1 MIAQGIGQKQG
12 SFRMAH
18 LVRYGDRAGTAEIL
32 GVHVILKR
40 KKLQF
45 LPVTKTRSVGFF
57 KKKLT

>member
-1 MIAQGIGQKQG
+1 
-12 SFRMAH
+12 MAH

-45 LPVTKTRSVGFF
+45 LPVTKTRSVVFF
-57 KKKLT
+57 KENSPETSSTDLSE